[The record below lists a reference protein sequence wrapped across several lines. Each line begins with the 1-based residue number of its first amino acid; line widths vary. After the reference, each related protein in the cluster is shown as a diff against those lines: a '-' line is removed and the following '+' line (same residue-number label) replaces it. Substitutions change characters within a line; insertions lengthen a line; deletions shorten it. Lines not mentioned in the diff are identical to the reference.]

1 MTRPL
6 RVYPVFAVKPTMKR
20 KRTVED
26 FNQFCTFVLAYA
38 GYIPYPAE
46 ELRCQSSVSP
56 QNSTGSTQ
64 DSDSWA
70 SSPPF
75 DLHCTRR
82 PAKGGPRRPRASP
95 LLPGVPLGESTMSW
109 STERKEDKGNDKERG
124 KGRRRAE
131 KSGTPGDRKPGRK
144 ASEGGT
150 GGCNWPQ
157 PGKGSPTNTTVQ
169 EPLNLKTMASERGGA
184 EQASVT
190 FLGSNLYFNEA
201 SCELNTCNNA
211 DFKPLPMLMPPAF
224 PCHGVVERAPAWS
237 PGQEPRAELEDR
249 HYCVQAHW
257 SDQHSTDWPRA
268 PSPERQSEDGGAED
282 EPVDLSVAC
291 RTEPLQSM
299 EETRPVEEED
309 NDMKGREQGSSEGP
323 GQEDGHRDG
332 EGAMEVGDGSEKD
345 GGESRLRS
353 DGEAGLTPCRV
364 EPHRGG
370 DEEEE
375 SSWDSVASGNTDIL
389 RLVME
394 GGTGEGKAE
403 DQETGYHTDWDGST
417 LDHAG
422 SDTDQDTRPGD
433 SNTTFS
439 SAFST
444 EDTSAEN
451 SKLEEDDSWDL
462 ITCFCMKPFAG
473 RPMIECSECGTWVHL
488 SCAKI
493 RKTNV
498 PEVFTCQHCR
508 DSKHD
513 IRRSSR
519 ARTGPRK
526 RFSD

>member
-1 MTRPL
+1 
-6 RVYPVFAVKPTMKR
+6 MKR

-131 KSGTPGDRKPGRK
+131 KR
-144 ASEGGT
+144 
-150 GGCNWPQ
+150 
-157 PGKGSPTNTTVQ
+157 
-169 EPLNLKTMASERGGA
+169 
-184 EQASVT
+184 
-190 FLGSNLYFNEA
+190 
-201 SCELNTCNNA
+201 
-211 DFKPLPMLMPPAF
+211 
-224 PCHGVVERAPAWS
+224 
-237 PGQEPRAELEDR
+237 QEPRAELEDR

-282 EPVDLSVAC
+282 EPVDL
-291 RTEPLQSM
+291 M
-299 EETRPVEEED
+299 EEED

-345 GGESRLRS
+345 G
-353 DGEAGLTPCRV
+353 
-364 EPHRGG
+364 
-370 DEEEE
+370 
-375 SSWDSVASGNTDIL
+375 
-389 RLVME
+389 
-394 GGTGEGKAE
+394 
-403 DQETGYHTDWDGST
+403 
-417 LDHAG
+417 
-422 SDTDQDTRPGD
+422 
-433 SNTTFS
+433 
-439 SAFST
+439 
-444 EDTSAEN
+444 
-451 SKLEEDDSWDL
+451 EDDSWDL